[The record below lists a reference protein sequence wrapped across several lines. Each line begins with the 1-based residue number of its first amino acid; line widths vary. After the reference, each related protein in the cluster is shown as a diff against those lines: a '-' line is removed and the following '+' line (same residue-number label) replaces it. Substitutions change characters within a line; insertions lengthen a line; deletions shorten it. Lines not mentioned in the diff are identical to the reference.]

1 MTISDIAKLSGVSV
15 ATVSRVIN
23 NKGYVKDETRK
34 KIEAVIE
41 ENGYRPN
48 AVARSLTRNDTSM
61 IAVIMSNRLNPF
73 FANVL
78 DAIEEQAA
86 MQGYSILFF
95 NTSEDKER
103 ERNAVAQAME
113 HRVSGI
119 LLLPV
124 IEPDIRTEELLWN
137 AEESGIPV
145 VLIDRDFQEGDFDI
159 VLIDNKK
166 VVYDGVELLIESG
179 HRDIGIITCPEVVKK
194 GRTRLEGY
202 IQCLKDH
209 GLELPSLYPSRC
221 ISKYPLWNETHE

>member
-86 MQGYSILFF
+86 CRDTASCFSI
-95 NTSEDKER
+95 
-103 ERNAVAQAME
+103 
-113 HRVSGI
+113 
-119 LLLPV
+119 P
-124 IEPDIRTEELLWN
+124 P
-137 AEESGIPV
+137 
-145 VLIDRDFQEGDFDI
+145 
-159 VLIDNKK
+159 
-166 VVYDGVELLIESG
+166 
-179 HRDIGIITCPEVVKK
+179 
-194 GRTRLEGY
+194 RTRNGS
-202 IQCLKDH
+202 
-209 GLELPSLYPSRC
+209 GMR
-221 ISKYPLWNETHE
+221 